1 MNARS
6 VRIDYTGG
14 KLLHASAAISGH
26 AQVDSMAGPRLTAVA
41 RLVSLIRCVST
52 FRGHRMTAGIMGR
65 PNVTDSSSISDQA
78 QDRMIEQI
86 VELQREFYFEN
97 KGKETERR
105 RRLREII
112 ERATTAKAS

>member
-1 MNARS
+1 M
-6 VRIDYTGG
+6 
-14 KLLHASAAISGH
+14 
-26 AQVDSMAGPRLTAVA
+26 
-41 RLVSLIRCVST
+41 
-52 FRGHRMTAGIMGR
+52 
-65 PNVTDSSSISDQA
+65 TDSSSISDQA

-112 ERATTAKAS
+112 ERANTSKAS